1 MDSAQFR
8 RALAFVFQSEGGYV
22 DHPLDRGGAT
32 NYGITQVVYSVYL
45 ARKKLPQQPVKFI
58 TRDEAEEIYFRDY
71 WLAGKCDRMPE
82 PVAVVHFDA
91 CVNHGADRA
100 ARLLQSVA
108 GVSADGAIGPAT
120 MAAIRRGEPEILAH
134 NYITRRRRFYREIVD
149 KIPSQAA
156 FYKGWLNRMD
166 ALTKEIESA

>member
-1 MDSAQFR
+1 MEATFD
-8 RALAFVFQSEGGYV
+8 RALRFVFGVEGGAV
-22 DHPLDRGGAT
+22 HHPLDRGGST
-32 NYGITQVVYSVYL
+32 NYGITQSAYAVYL
-45 ARKKLPQQPVKFI
+45 ARKGLPQQPVKFI
-58 TRDEAEEIYFRDY
+58 SRDEARDIYLHDY

-120 MAAIRRGEPEILAH
+120 MAAIRRSEPEILAH